1 MRTLLL
7 NAPYPVVDF
16 CVNSHLLKQK
26 LSDEGHSV
34 SAIELPC
41 VTMRKKKKGILAV
54 SSTGVYRKYWR
65 TKVFSLGLGLNFG
78 ILIRN
83 DLSCRW
89 STNLNMKILKCTEPT
104 L

>member
-41 VTMRKKKKGILAV
+41 VTMRKKKKEFWLYHQQEYTEN
-54 SSTGVYRKYWR
+54 TGEQ
-65 TKVFSLGLGLNFG
+65 
-78 ILIRN
+78 
-83 DLSCRW
+83 
-89 STNLNMKILKCTEPT
+89 KC
-104 L
+104 LVWASD